1 MNKYYIPEINLRDIR
16 NKVLSQNILSNLEK
30 KFNKQEYEDNIILST
45 NGYYTYDKDKLMK
58 YKIIEKDSFVIK
70 NFLEKY
76 SLIGINVYHKKI
88 GEVFSIP
95 FENKFITI
103 KKVKFNIGQSKNYIV
118 FEFKNNKIIDIY
130 FFYPK
135 KINENCKFFSN
146 DISSFMEMLMYK

>member
-1 MNKYYIPEINLRDIR
+1 MNRYYIPEINLRDIR
-16 NKVLSQNILSNLEK
+16 NKLLSQNILNNLEK
-30 KFNKQEYEDNIILST
+30 KFNKQEFEDNIILST

-58 YKIIEKDSFVIK
+58 YKIIEKESFVIK

-76 SLIGINVYHKKI
+76 SLIGSNVYHKKI

-130 FFYPK
+130 FLSPK
-135 KINENCKFFSN
+135 KINESCKFFSN
-146 DISSFMEMLMYK
+146 DISSFMEMLNM